1 MSDEAVEELAQ
12 ALMASGSFNA
22 PFVDIVTYRSI
33 SRAVIELNYRRIPAD
48 CVVVPKEPT
57 EAILP

>member
-1 MSDEAVEELAQ
+1 MTHEAIEELAQ

-33 SRAVIELNYRRIPAD
+33 ARAVIELNYRRIPAD
-48 CVVVPKEPT
+48 PSRPAEPQ
-57 EAILP
+57 P